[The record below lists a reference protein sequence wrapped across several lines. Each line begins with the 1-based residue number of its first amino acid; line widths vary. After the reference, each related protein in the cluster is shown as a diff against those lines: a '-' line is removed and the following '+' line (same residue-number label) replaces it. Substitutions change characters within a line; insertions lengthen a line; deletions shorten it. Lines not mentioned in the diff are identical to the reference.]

1 MCCLNLF
8 NIETYKVEWKKAK
21 VNDSHL
27 VDVPERWLHLYYYE
41 ALNVLFR
48 FENSLRVFVYTV
60 LKDKLKDKWQE
71 TAVTG
76 GCIKSETKKRIKQ
89 SEEYGYLGHD
99 ITCPMLFLNSGELI
113 EIIVSDAYWKYFAKY
128 FKASKS
134 IVITKLQEI
143 GTVRNSLAHFRP
155 LKEGD
160 VELIKQ
166 NTKHVLLGVEKA
178 LIQITSINTLVPTN
192 SEEPWYLKLKSLGSE
207 NIYISLFHCEDED
220 WVRVNFSYKIPTLEK
235 RKSSEESYSYK
246 VGNIRTVEVLRNF
259 SEIKNNCIYL
269 SDSYVSGRLNAEYD
283 IASRKEFS
291 VVFSKQTLNSNLND
305 IEESIR
311 NVITRV
317 DEETELL
324 KMDNL
329 ARGVL
334 IESKHGSARIQTG
347 YNSNRFWSVNLD
359 SLKPDPE
366 KLSDVEYWGYVGNF
380 ETDFVSATDQ
390 YPWMPSSISGIEV
403 PF

>member
-1 MCCLNLF
+1 M
-8 NIETYKVEWKKAK
+8 EWKKAK
-21 VNDSHL
+21 VNDSNL
-27 VDVPERWLHLYYYE
+27 VEIPERWLHLYYYE

-48 FENSLRVFVYTV
+48 FENALRVFVYTV
-60 LKDKLKDKWQE
+60 LKDQLKGKWQE
-71 TAVTG
+71 TAVSG

-89 SEEYGYLGHD
+89 SEEYGYLGHE

-113 EIIVSDAYWKYFAKY
+113 EIIVSDSYWKYFAKY

-166 NTKHVLLGVEKA
+166 NTKHVLLEVEKA
-178 LIQITSINTLVPTN
+178 LVQITSINTLVPTN
-192 SEEPWYLKLKSLGSE
+192 SDEPWYLRLKSLGSE
-207 NIYISLFHCEDED
+207 NIYISLFHCENEN
-220 WVRVNFSYKIPTLEK
+220 WVRVNFSYKIPTLA
-235 RKSSEESYSYK
+235 KSKLSEEYYSYK
-246 VGNIRTVEVLRNF
+246 VGNLRTVEVLRNF
-259 SEIKNNCIYL
+259 EEIKNNCIYL
-269 SDSYVSGRLNAEYD
+269 SDSYIGGRLDAECD

-291 VVFSKQTLNSNLND
+291 VIFSNQTLKNNLDD
-305 IEESIR
+305 IEKSIR
-311 NVITRV
+311 HVITRV

-324 KMDNL
+324 KTDNL

-334 IESKHGSARIQTG
+334 IESKHGSARFQIG
-347 YNSNRFWSVNLD
+347 HSNNRYWQVNLD
-359 SLKPDPE
+359 TLKPNTE
-366 KLSDVEYWGYVGNF
+366 KLSDVEYWGYVGHY
-380 ETDFVSATDQ
+380 ETDFVSATNQ
-390 YPWMPSSISGIEV
+390 YPWMPSSISDIEL

>member
-1 MCCLNLF
+1 M
-8 NIETYKVEWKKAK
+8 EWKKAK
-21 VNDSHL
+21 VNDSNL
-27 VDVPERWLHLYYYE
+27 VDIPERWLHLYYYE

-60 LKDKLKDKWQE
+60 LKDQLKDKWQE
-71 TAVTG
+71 TALSN

-128 FKASKS
+128 FKSSKS

-155 LKEGD
+155 LKEDD

-166 NTKHVLLGVEKA
+166 NTKHVLLEVEKA
-178 LIQITSINTLVPTN
+178 LVQITSINTLVPTN
-192 SEEPWYLKLKSLGSE
+192 SDEPWYLRLKSLGSE
-207 NIYISLFHCEDED
+207 NINISFFHCKNES
-220 WVRVNFSYKIPTLEK
+220 WVRVNFSYKIPTLVK
-235 RKSSEESYSYK
+235 NKVSEELYSYK
-246 VGNIRTVEVLRNF
+246 VGNLRSVEVLRNF
-259 SEIKNNCIYL
+259 ADIKNNCIYL
-269 SDSYVSGRLNAEYD
+269 SDSYIGGRLSAEYD

-291 VVFSKQTLNSNLND
+291 VVFSKQTLNSNLEA

-324 KMDNL
+324 KTDNL

-334 IESKHGSARIQTG
+334 IESKHGSARVQTG
-347 YNSNRFWSVNLD
+347 HNNHRYWSVNLD
-359 SLKPDPE
+359 TLKPDTE
-366 KLSDVEYWGYVGNF
+366 KLSDVEYWGYMGNY
-380 ETDFVSATDQ
+380 ETDFVSATNQ
-390 YPWMPSSISGIEV
+390 YPWMPSSISDIEV